1 MAKTRLTIPD
11 MTCGHCE
18 GRVKG
23 ALTGLDGVKGIH
35 VDLATKAVD
44 LDYDESRITLD
55 RIREV
60 LAEDDYPVET
70 ARPL

>member
-23 ALTGLDGVKGIH
+23 ALTGLDGVQSVQ
-35 VDLATKAVD
+35 VDLARKAVD
-44 LDYDESRITLD
+44 LDYDDTRITLD
-55 RIREV
+55 RVREV
-60 LAEDDYPVET
+60 LAEEDYPVET
-70 ARPL
+70 AQAL

>member
-23 ALTGLDGVKGIH
+23 ALTGLEGVQSVQI
-35 VDLATKAVD
+35 DLAKKAVD
-44 LDYDESRITLD
+44 LDYDESRLSLD

-70 ARPL
+70 AQPL